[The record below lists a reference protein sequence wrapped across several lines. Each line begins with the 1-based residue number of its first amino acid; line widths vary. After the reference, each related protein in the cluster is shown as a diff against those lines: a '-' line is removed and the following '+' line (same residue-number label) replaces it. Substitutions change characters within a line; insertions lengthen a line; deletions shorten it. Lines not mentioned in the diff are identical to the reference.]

1 MQKNNHNRR
10 GGYVILMNNN
20 VLVRCCGRGRKRI
33 TSEKRHIWWGW
44 LVSGTW
50 CTKFAIFSLYSVDNL
65 YRRVYLVR
73 KKKQPWFYIHRMICG
88 LYRGSSCCWLHIKY
102 KHKICGLVTL
112 CYYFFPLYRMIEAS
126 KVDHSAKLRSRLLVT
141 ASGSLRFG
149 SQHPAPRR
157 IRSRGHPFRIAA
169 INKKVLV
176 RNIRTKRTRFETF
189 GGKETEYRKVTWR

>member
-88 LYRGSSCCWLHIKY
+88 LDGGWSCCLHIKY
-102 KHKICGLVTL
+102 THNIRGLATL
-112 CYYFFPLYRMIEAS
+112 CYYLFFRMIEIS
-126 KVDHSAKLRSRLLVT
+126 KVDHSASYVVGCWGLSAFFVSATRT
-141 ASGSLRFG
+141 
-149 SQHPAPRR
+149 RR

-169 INKKVLV
+169 VNKKILV
-176 RNIRTKRTRFETF
+176 RSIRAKRTRFETF
-189 GGKETEYRKVTWR
+189 GGL